1 MNEKNDV
8 KQNILESALALFSAK
23 GYEGVAVSELT
34 TAAGITKP
42 TLYYY
47 FGSKEGLFDTVCRE
61 NYSRLN
67 KVIADSA
74 VYQANPANYHEDINK
89 TLYGLAHAYFSFAFE
104 NEAFYR
110 LTMANL
116 YMPCSSAVYEVVRKY
131 HFEQYKI
138 IGNMFQYMA
147 NYHGNLMGKDKR
159 LAWSFIGAINAF
171 IGSAF
176 NGITEE
182 VHNKDTVKEF
192 VHQFMHGI
200 YA

>member
-1 MNEKNDV
+1 MDGKSDV
-8 KQNILESALALFSAK
+8 KQNILDSALMLFSAK
-23 GYEGVAVSELT
+23 GYEGVAISELT
-34 TAAGITKP
+34 SVAGITKP

-47 FGSKEGLFDTVCRE
+47 FGSKEGLFDAVCRE

-67 KVIADSA
+67 RVIAESA
-74 VYQANPANYHEDINK
+74 VYHANPKNYHEDIYKALHN
-89 TLYGLAHAYFSFAFE
+89 LANAFFSFAFE

-116 YMPCSSAVYEVVRKY
+116 YVPCSSSVFEVVRKY
-131 HFEQYKI
+131 HFEQFEI
-138 IGNMFQYMA
+138 IGKMFQDMA
-147 NYHGNLMGKDKR
+147 NVHGNLKGKAKR

-171 IGSAF
+171 IGLAF
-176 NGITEE
+176 NGISGEI
-182 VHNKDTVKEF
+182 HNEDTVKEF

>member
-1 MNEKNDV
+1 MSDKSDV

-67 KVIADSA
+67 RVIADSA
-74 VYQANPANYHEDINK
+74 VYKANPENYHEDISK
-89 TLYGLAHAYFSFAFE
+89 ALRSLAHAYFSFAFE

-116 YMPCSSAVYEVVRKY
+116 YMPCSSAVFEVVRKY
-131 HFEQYKI
+131 HFDQYEI
-138 IGNMFQYMA
+138 IGKMFQDMA
-147 NYHGNLMGKDKR
+147 NVHGNLIGKDKR

-171 IGSAF
+171 IGLVW
-176 NGITEE
+176 GEE
-182 VHNKDTVKEF
+182 IHNENVVNEF

>member
-1 MNEKNDV
+1 MDEKSNV
-8 KQNILESALALFSAK
+8 KQTILEAALDLFSAK

-47 FGSKEGLFDTVCRE
+47 FGSKEGLFDAVCRE

-67 KVIADSA
+67 RVIADSA
-74 VYQANPANYHEDINK
+74 VYHAHPDDYHEDINK
-89 TLYGLAHAYFSFAFE
+89 VLNRLAYTYFSFAFE

-110 LTMANL
+110 LSMANL
-116 YMPCSSAVYEVVRKY
+116 SMPCSAAVYEVVRRY
-131 HFEQYKI
+131 HFEQYETISK
-138 IGNMFQYMA
+138 MFQYMA
-147 NYHGNLMGKDKR
+147 NAHGNLKGKDNQ
-159 LAWSFIGAINAF
+159 LAWSFVGAVNAYIGL
-171 IGSAF
+171 AF
-176 NGITEE
+176 NGITEKTYNE
-182 VHNKDTVKEF
+182 ETVRNF